1 MILRHVVLVAG
12 WGFLAYFLALQACYV
27 SLLGMAAF
35 RLRRELEDA
44 TLDRFPRM
52 RSGFEQPVTIVVP
65 AYNEAANIAASLR
78 SLLQLE
84 YPAYEII
91 VVNDG
96 STDGTLET
104 LIREFALVPFPEAY
118 RLRLPVKPIRGVYRA
133 SAHPNLRVLDK
144 ENGGKADALNAGI
157 NAARYPLF
165 CSLDADSILQRDS
178 LDRIV
183 KPFLDDPTVIAAGG
197 TVRPANGCQVQGG
210 FLTRTGLPLNPLALL
225 QVVEYMRSFLF
236 GRLGWSQ
243 INGMLVISGAFGV
256 FHKETVVAAG
266 GYRTNT
272 IGEDMELV
280 VRLHRLQRKAG
291 RQYRIAQVPEA
302 TCWTEV
308 PESVRVLRSQR
319 VRWQR
324 GLGDSLAMNA
334 SLLASRGGGA
344 PGWIAM
350 PVAILF
356 EWIAPAVEVVG
367 YALAVVAFVMGWF
380 STYFAVLLLAA
391 AFGLGVLLSV
401 VTVLLDDV
409 AFHVYRSWRDLFLL
423 LGASV
428 IENLGY
434 RQLNAWWRLTGLI
447 KRGRGSKGRWGV
459 MTRRA
464 VLHSAD

>member
-1 MILRHVVLVAG
+1 MTLRDVVLGAEWLFVA
-12 WGFLAYFLALQACYV
+12 YSLALQACYL
-27 SLLGMAAF
+27 SLLVLAAL
-35 RLRRELEDA
+35 RLHRELEDA
-44 TLDRFPRM
+44 TLDRFPRI

-96 STDGTLET
+96 STDATLET

-118 RLRLPVKPIRGVYRA
+118 RLRLPVKPIRAVYRA
-133 SAHPNLRVLDK
+133 PAHPNLRVLDK

-165 CSLDADSILQRDS
+165 CSLDADSILRRDS

-197 TVRPANGCQVQGG
+197 TVRPANGCQVRGG
-210 FLTRTGLPLNPLALL
+210 FLTQTGLPRNPLALL
-225 QVVEYMRSFLF
+225 QIVEYMRSFLF

-243 INGMLVISGAFGV
+243 INGMLVVSGAFGV

-280 VRLHRLQRKAG
+280 VRLHRLQRGAE
-291 RQYRIAQVPEA
+291 RRYRIVHVPEA

-334 SLLASRGGGA
+334 SLIASRGGGA

-350 PVAILF
+350 PVTILF
-356 EWIAPAVEVVG
+356 EWIGFAVEVVG

-380 STYFAVLLLAA
+380 SAYFALLLFAA

-401 VTVLLDDV
+401 VTILMDDV
-409 AFHVYRSWRDLFLL
+409 AFHVYLGWTDLFLL
-423 LGASV
+423 LGACV
-428 IENLGY
+428 VENLGY
-434 RQLNAWWRLTGLI
+434 RQMTAWWRLWGLVE
-447 KRGRGSKGRWGV
+447 RVRGSKSHWGV